1 MTATTDE
8 AEKKLAY
15 YKRRLDELA
24 GENLK
29 LDYEISGL
37 KKDVRQKQKAF
48 ALLSNLQTTLGAQ
61 KEVSQLFQETVAA
74 INQTMGV
81 DKTVVLVPTGEE
93 NTFRPAHFT
102 GFQPNDPVDLEASHV
117 FPTEFTTG
125 DGSAF
130 LLVHKATDETPLIAG
145 LKQALALPFFVCK
158 PVIVE
163 KRPIGL
169 ILTGR
174 LKEAGT
180 AYPAFDSGD
189 VETLSSIAGLISA
202 VVQNMR
208 VSVLQEMDKVKT
220 EFFANISHEFRTPIT
235 LTLGPLEGLIAGRY
249 GSIADPAKEQ
259 ASIMLRNQRRLL
271 GLVNQILDL
280 AKLESGKMQLKAA
293 KMADL
298 NAFCERI
305 MGQFAPMAEKR
316 GLKHVIDL
324 DPAVSSTDVFL
335 DKEMFDKALFNL
347 LSNSHKFTKQ
357 GSITMRTR
365 LDGAKVLVE
374 VQDTGIGMKADQLPH
389 IFDRFRQADGSASRE
404 YSGTGIG
411 LALVKEAVELHKG
424 EVKVFSEYGKGTT
437 FRFELKAGR
446 DHLDPDSIIDAGEDG
461 DAPAPGTQMVVT
473 DIREGA
479 QSDDVD
485 VDAINEEAIAKRGGK
500 KIVLYVDD
508 NADLRRYVRTVLVA
522 NDLCV
527 LLGVNGK
534 DGLDKLRK
542 YNPDLV
548 LSDLMMPVMNGGQFL
563 KAVREDPAYRET
575 PFVLLTAKSSM
586 EAKIEGLETGAD
598 DYLNKPFS
606 EPELLARLKNL
617 IRMREQQLKIRE
629 ELRAAR
635 NIQQS
640 LLPRGPVV
648 VGDGAARA
656 TFEGTYHPCDEL
668 SGDFYD
674 ATPCGG
680 WLYGYIA
687 DVTSHGTASAQVTYL
702 VKALFTELL
711 AKGDAPS
718 LEDLLSAAMDR
729 YQKLGVEHDVG
740 IQVARLHPA
749 TRVLQYTRGNAPLPV
764 RVAGPGLT
772 AVMPAEPGPAL
783 TSRPLQPDDRFTV
796 AEATLHPGER
806 VFLFT
811 DGCYEFDTKH
821 GRQFGTRRLVKMLG
835 ELGAGEGWRAAIYPA
850 LQQAAGGR
858 PFDDDVTM
866 VCLQAG

>member
-1 MTATTDE
+1 LTATTDE

-29 LDYEISGL
+29 LDYQISGL
-37 KKDVRQKQKAF
+37 QKDVRQKQKAF

-61 KEVSQLFQETVAA
+61 KEVSELFQETVTA

-93 NTFRPAHFT
+93 NRFRPAHFT

-117 FPTEFTTG
+117 FPPEFTSG

-130 LLVHKATDETPLIAG
+130 LLVHKATEETPLIAG

-158 PVIVE
+158 PVVVE

-208 VSVLQEMDKVKT
+208 MTVLQEMDKVKT

-235 LTLGPLEGLIAGRY
+235 LTLGPLEGMINGRY
-249 GSIADPAKEQ
+249 GLIADTAKEQ
-259 ASIMLRNQRRLL
+259 ASVMLRNQRRLL

-280 AKLESGKMQLKAA
+280 AKLESGKMQLKAQ

-305 MGQFAPMAEKR
+305 MGQFASMAEKR
-316 GLKHVIDL
+316 GLQHVL
-324 DPAVSSTDVFL
+324 QFDPAVVGADIYL
-335 DKEMFDKALFNL
+335 DREMFDKALFNL
-347 LSNSHKFTKQ
+347 LSNAHKFTKS
-357 GSITMRTR
+357 GSITLRTR
-365 LDGAKVLVE
+365 VDGKRLLVE

-424 EVKVFSEYGKGTT
+424 EVRVLSEYGKGTT
-437 FRFELKAGR
+437 FRFELKLGR
-446 DHLDPDSIIDAGEDG
+446 DHLDPSSIIESGDEGES
-461 DAPAPGTQMVVT
+461 APVAQGVVA

-479 QSDDVD
+479 QSDDLD
-485 VDAINEEAIAKRGGK
+485 VDAVNAEALAKRAGK
-500 KIVLYVDD
+500 KVVLYVDD
-508 NADLRRYVRTVLVA
+508 NADLRRYVRTVLLTA
-522 NDLCV
+522 DYCV
-527 LLGVNGK
+527 LLGINGK
-534 DGLDKLRK
+534 DGLEKMRQ

-548 LSDLMMPVMNGGQFL
+548 LSDLMMPVMNGGEFL
-563 KAVREDPAYRET
+563 KAVREDAAYKET
-575 PFVLLTAKSSM
+575 PFVLLTAKSSL

-606 EPELLARLKNL
+606 EPELFARLKNL
-617 IRMREQQLKIRE
+617 IRMREQQLKIRD

-648 VGDGAARA
+648 A
-656 TFEGTYHPCDEL
+656 TAGERRVSFEGTYHPCDEL

-674 ATPCGG
+674 AVECGG
-680 WLYGYIA
+680 WLYSYIA

-702 VKALFTELL
+702 VKAIFSELL
-711 AKGDAPS
+711 AKGDAPP
-718 LEDLLSAAMDR
+718 LEQLMQSAMDR

-740 IQVARLHPA
+740 IQVSRLHPES
-749 TRVLQYTRGNAPLPV
+749 RLFQYTRGNAPLPV
-764 RVAGPGLT
+764 RVAAPGMTSLMSSD
-772 AVMPAEPGPAL
+772 AGPAL
-783 TSRPLQPDDRFTV
+783 TSRPLQAEDRFTV

-806 VFLFT
+806 VFMFT
-811 DGCYEFDTKH
+811 DGCYEFNTPQ

-835 ELGAGEGWRAAIYPA
+835 ELGGDDGWRGALYPA
-850 LQQAAGGR
+850 LQKAAGGTS
-858 PFDDDVTM
+858 FDDDVTM
-866 VCLQAG
+866 ICVRAE